1 MIAAVVLAAG
11 GSARLGRPKQLL
23 VHEGRTL
30 LRRAV
35 EAACE
40 GGCRPVLVVLGA
52 GADALRAEVAA
63 AGAEAVLNE
72 AWERGLGSS
81 VGVGVREVAGTC
93 PPVSA
98 VVLLSV
104 DQPRLTPE
112 VVRRLRERW
121 EGGDVR
127 IVACRYAGTLGVP
140 ALFDR
145 ALFPE
150 LSALDGPLGAKPVL
164 SAHAREVVAL
174 DWPEGAIDVDVPA
187 DGDHL
192 RP

>member
-1 MIAAVVLAAG
+1 VIAAVVLAAG

-35 EAACE
+35 DAARE
-40 GGCRPVLVVLGA
+40 GGCRPVFVVLGA
-52 GADALRAEVAA
+52 GADALRADVAA
-63 AGAEAVLNE
+63 AGGEVVLNE

-81 VGVGVREVAGTC
+81 IRAGVREAARAC
-93 PPVSA
+93 PPVGA
-98 VVLLSV
+98 VALLAA
-104 DQPRLTPE
+104 DQPRLAPE

-121 EGGDVR
+121 EAGDVR

-150 LSALDGPLGAKPVL
+150 LQALDGPLGAKPVL
-164 SAHAREVVAL
+164 AAHAGEVVPV
-174 DWPEGAIDVDVPA
+174 DWPDGAIDVDVHA
-187 DGDHL
+187 DGDLL